1 MAADL
6 HCHTRVSDG
15 SDEVEEIIDMAA
27 RMGLTALAVTDHDSF
42 AAVARALAYGREKGV
57 EVIPGVEFSTI
68 DSKRGRKAHILC
80 YFSEPT
86 RALRQICETTALR
99 RQQAGEMMVAKTMEL
114 YPITREMVLRRAR
127 GSTNIYKQHV
137 LHALMD
143 AGYSN
148 TVFGELFT
156 KLFHPKRGL
165 AYANVEYPEAVEI
178 LPLLHQ
184 AGGVAVLAHPGEYN
198 SYELLEELTGLGLD
212 GVEVWHPRNRE
223 GDEERLS
230 EYARAHGLIMTGGT
244 DFHGMYT
251 SRNLPLGTCTTPD
264 GQMAALKERAQKRKK
279 QREGE
284 SEGV

>member
-15 SDEVEEIIDMAA
+15 SDEVEELIDMAA
-27 RMGLTALAVTDHDSF
+27 RKGLRALAVTDHDSF
-42 AAVARALAYGREKGV
+42 AAVPRALAYGKEKGI
-57 EVIPGVEFSTI
+57 EVVPGVEFSTI

-80 YFSEPT
+80 YFFEPT
-86 RALRQICETTALR
+86 EALRHICETTAQR
-99 RQQAGEMMVAKTMEL
+99 RRQAGERMIEKTMEL

-127 GSTNIYKQHV
+127 GSTNVYKQHIV
-137 LHALMD
+137 HALMD
-143 AGYSN
+143 AGYSS
-148 TVFGELFT
+148 TMFGELFT
-156 KLFHPKRGL
+156 KLFHPKHGL
-165 AYANVEYPEAVEI
+165 AYARVEYPEAVEVI
-178 LPLLHQ
+178 PLLHE

-198 SYELLEELTGLGLD
+198 SYELLEELTELGLD

-230 EYARAHGLIMTGGT
+230 QFAKAHGLIMTGGT

-264 GQMAALKERAQKRKK
+264 DQFAALKERARQRKELLKKEQK
-279 QREGE
+279 
-284 SEGV
+284 

>member
-15 SDEVEEIIDMAA
+15 SDEVEELIDMAV
-27 RMGLTALAVTDHDSF
+27 RRGLHALAVTDHDSF
-42 AAVARALAYGREKGV
+42 AAVQRALAYGEEKGI
-57 EVIPGVEFSTI
+57 EVVPGIEVSTI
-68 DSKRGRKAHILC
+68 DSKRKRKAHILC
-80 YFSEPT
+80 YFFEPT
-86 RALRQICETTALR
+86 EALRHICETTAQR
-99 RQQAGEMMVAKTMEL
+99 RRQAGERMIEKTMEL
-114 YPITREMVLRRAR
+114 YPITREMVLRRAQ
-127 GSTNIYKQHV
+127 GSTNVYKQHIV
-137 LHALMD
+137 HALMD

-148 TVFGELFT
+148 TMFGELFT
-156 KLFHPKRGL
+156 KLFHPKLGL
-165 AYANVEYPEAVEI
+165 AYARVAYPETVEV
-178 LPLLHQ
+178 LPLLHE

-230 EYARAHGLIMTGGT
+230 QFAMAHGLIMTGGT

-264 GQMAALKERAQKRKK
+264 DQLAALKERARQRKEL
-279 QREGE
+279 R
-284 SEGV
+284 